1 MTLTMEAVVVIAA
14 VAMFGV
20 SILAMLDLTG
30 QPEQSD
36 GHPYMRH
43 PFAATL
49 SGLTARRDP
58 RRRAR
63 RWPKRAA
70 REGGKPAG
78 MLVCMVIG
86 HQVSWGPCPRCDR
99 RAP

>member
-14 VAMFGV
+14 FAMFGV

-30 QPEQSD
+30 QPERSD
-36 GHPYMRH
+36 GDPYMRH
-43 PFAATL
+43 PFASNL
-49 SGLTARRDP
+49 SARRDP
-58 RRRAR
+58 WRRAI
-63 RWPKRAA
+63 RWPRRAE
-70 REGGKPAG
+70 RDGGKMAG

-86 HQVSWGPCPRCDR
+86 HQVSWGPCPRCER